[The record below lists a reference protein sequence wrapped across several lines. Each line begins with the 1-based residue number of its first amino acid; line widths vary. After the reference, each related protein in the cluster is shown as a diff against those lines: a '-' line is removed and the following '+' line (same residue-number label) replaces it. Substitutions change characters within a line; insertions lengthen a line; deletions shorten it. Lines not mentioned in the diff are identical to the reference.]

1 MLLIFSKLM
10 VFIMEEGEEEKKERE
25 EEKIN
30 PSLIISGSANIW
42 FKECIWF
49 MECTSNHKLF
59 NNAFTHTACIRF
71 LFFLDLV

>member
-42 FKECIWF
+42 F